1 MKKLV
6 LLVLLVVAIMHG
18 MKFNHNIHMR
28 KHFEMMQEQSNTC
41 YEYLQQNKD
50 GICD

>member
-1 MKKLV
+1 MKNLV
-6 LLVLLVVAIMHG
+6 LLVLLVIAIMYG
-18 MKFNHNIHMR
+18 IKLNLNTQIK

>member
-6 LLVLLVVAIMHG
+6 LLVLLVIAIMHG
-18 MKFNHNIHMR
+18 MKLNHNTQIR

-41 YEYLQQNKD
+41 YEYLQQNEG